1 MFEYILFDLVM
12 VILHLAQIFDIF
24 FRNPIQSLHRQR
36 VGGHAPMRDLN
47 SALGDALAGFNNFDN
62 DQNDVSDSNLIID
75 DNPAARSHQ
84 TAHFEEVAAA
94 GPIKLKLKMFGKTSP
109 GKLLL

>member
-1 MFEYILFDLVM
+1 MLFDLVM
-12 VILHLAQIFDIF
+12 VIFHLAYIFDIF
-24 FRNPIQSLHRQR
+24 CRNPIQSLHRQR

-47 SALGDALAGFNNFDN
+47 SALGHALAGFNNFDN
-62 DQNDVSDSNLIID
+62 DQNDASDSNLIID

-109 GKLLL
+109 GKLFL